1 MASATFTLRAVDQ
14 TRAAFASVQNSLQ
27 KIGGTTREIS
37 KNITT
42 FFGFKAAIEGVRR
55 LDAAMR
61 DAEKSGTKIGLTK
74 EEVDSL
80 TVATN
85 LYDKAVQN
93 IQITIGKATAMVSKL
108 FGANTDAAEATN
120 IRLAKAK
127 PELDDIHEK
136 LVQQVVDNELIG
148 ETDDRIYGALTNQVD
163 ALRNKMKMQEDVVK
177 KAQTEVDLATAL
189 GAKKAFEQK
198 FYEDQNNTIEERI
211 KLEQQLKQS
220 VGIQPDI
227 IARSN
232 KLLEDRANIAQA
244 IRNVE
249 AQGIEGEMQRNDLR
263 KTQNKITAELIP
275 LLQERYQL
283 ETQIGEA
290 VASSFQTAVFEGGKF
305 SDLLRNLIKQVLE
318 LIFYQ
323 QVTRKLSSFV
333 SSLLFQNP
341 LADTLIGAT
350 VTKGF
355 ALGGNV
361 KGGQPILVGERG
373 PEMFV
378 PNSSGTI
385 VPNHRMS
392 GETGSNAP
400 TINISYNIAAGVS
413 RSELAP
419 ILESERRRLKAEI
432 PDMVRRGGA
441 YRAAFA

>member
-1 MASATFTLRAVDQ
+1 MASATFSLRAVDQ
-14 TRAAFASVQNSLQ
+14 TRAAFASVQNALQ
-27 KIGGTTREIS
+27 KIGGTARDIS

-42 FFGFKAAIEGVRR
+42 FFGFKAAIAGVQR
-55 LDAAMR
+55 LGAAMK
-61 DAEKSGTKIGLTK
+61 DAEKSGSKIGLTK
-74 EEVDSL
+74 DEIDDL

-93 IQITIGKATAMVSKL
+93 IQLSVGKAASMVAKL

-120 IRLAKAK
+120 IRLSNAK
-127 PELDDIHEK
+127 PELDEIHER
-136 LVQQVVDNELIG
+136 LIQQVVDNELIG
-148 ETDDRIYGALTNQVD
+148 ETDDRIYGAITNQVD
-163 ALRNKMKMQEDVVK
+163 ALRNKMKMQSDVVK
-177 KAQTEVDLATAL
+177 KAQLELNVAEAL
-189 GAKKAFEQK
+189 GVKKAFEQK
-198 FYEDQNNTIEERI
+198 FYEEQNNTIEERI

-220 VGIQPDI
+220 IGKQPDI

-232 KLLEDRANIAQA
+232 KLLTDRANIAEA
-244 IRNVE
+244 IRNIE
-249 AQGIEGEMQRNDLR
+249 GRGIEADMQRNDLR
-263 KTQNKITAELIP
+263 KQQNKISAELIP

-290 VASSFQTAVFEGGKF
+290 VAASFQTAVFEGGKF
-305 SDLLRNLIKQVLE
+305 SDLLRNLVKQVLE

-323 QVTRKLSSFV
+323 QVTRKLSSYV

-341 LADTLIGAT
+341 LPEVLIGST

-355 ALGGNV
+355 ALGGNA
-361 KGGQPILVGERG
+361 KGGEPILVGERG

-378 PNSSGTI
+378 PNSSGVI

-392 GETGSNAP
+392 SEMGKGGP
-400 TINISYNIAAGVS
+400 TINISYNIASGVS
-413 RSELAP
+413 RSERAP